1 MRRQLRRLM
10 ILSFVLGGLLALAGF
25 RASLPRIL
33 ILHSGSEGSAWV
45 RGLDLAF
52 ERELQASRQPVRVE
66 RHYMRLDE
74 PGSSPEVVR
83 VRVQDARRAVDRLS
97 PDMLIAVDDEANNL
111 VARHENGRPDLRR
124 LYVSINQPPSR
135 YGYDGRTS
143 VTGVAETLP
152 LLAIR
157 DAIEALHGVP
167 PFAAGTASHRPLRV
181 AALARDSETGHAE
194 LEQVKRFDWAPL
206 QLVEAAAVGDF
217 DQWKRGC
224 ESWAG
229 KADII
234 LVLSY
239 RGMPL
244 AAGSTKAVTGAE
256 LAGWMETACRPM
268 PIGVSSGYVADG
280 GGLSIAPS
288 PEEYGRISMRM
299 ALEWLASDSQ
309 AAPPKAQE
317 ATHFD
322 VALNATRLRRR
333 GLNLPPLYVEAAHAR
348 NAYSD

>member
-10 ILSFVLGGLLALAGF
+10 ILGFVLGGFLALAGF

-74 PGSSPEVVR
+74 LGSSPEAVR

-124 LYVSINQPPSR
+124 LYVSIDQPPSR

-167 PFAAGTASHRPLRV
+167 PFAAGTASLRPL
-181 AALARDSETGHAE
+181 
-194 LEQVKRFDWAPL
+194 
-206 QLVEAAAVGDF
+206 
-217 DQWKRGC
+217 
-224 ESWAG
+224 
-229 KADII
+229 
-234 LVLSY
+234 
-239 RGMPL
+239 
-244 AAGSTKAVTGAE
+244 
-256 LAGWMETACRPM
+256 
-268 PIGVSSGYVADG
+268 
-280 GGLSIAPS
+280 
-288 PEEYGRISMRM
+288 
-299 ALEWLASDSQ
+299 
-309 AAPPKAQE
+309 
-317 ATHFD
+317 
-322 VALNATRLRRR
+322 
-333 GLNLPPLYVEAAHAR
+333 
-348 NAYSD
+348 

>member
-1 MRRQLRRLM
+1 MRWQLRRLM
-10 ILSFVLGGLLALAGF
+10 IVGFVLGGLLALAGF

-52 ERELQASRQPVRVE
+52 ERELQTSRQPVRVE
-66 RHYMRLDE
+66 RHYLRLDE
-74 PGSSPEVVR
+74 PGTSPEAVR
-83 VRVQDARRAVDRLS
+83 VRIQDARRAMDRLS
-97 PDMLIAVDDEANNL
+97 PDMLIAVDDEANDL
-111 VARHENGRPDLRR
+111 VARHDAGRPDLRR
-124 LYVSINQPPSR
+124 LYVSIDQPPSR
-135 YGYDGRTS
+135 YGYDGQTS

-152 LLAIR
+152 LLAVR
-157 DAIEALHGVP
+157 DAIEALRGVT
-167 PFAAGTASHRPLRV
+167 PFVEGTAPRHPLRV
-181 AALARDSETGHAE
+181 AALARDNETGRAE

-217 DQWKRGC
+217 GQWKRVC

-229 KADII
+229 KADIV

-244 AAGSTKAVTGAE
+244 AAGSMKAVTGAE

-288 PEEYGRISMRM
+288 PEEYGKISMRM

-309 AAPPKAQE
+309 AAPPKARE